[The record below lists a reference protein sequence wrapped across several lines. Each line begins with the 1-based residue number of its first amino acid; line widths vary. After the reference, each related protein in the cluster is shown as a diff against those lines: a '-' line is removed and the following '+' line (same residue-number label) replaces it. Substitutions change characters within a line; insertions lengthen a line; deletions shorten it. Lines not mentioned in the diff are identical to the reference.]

1 MGNCCE
7 SNYRNH
13 FIIGNPQH
21 KYQDINKYHLNQE
34 DNGRKGIK
42 EIKEIEPQIQLYK
55 NFNCKR
61 TIKEPDII
69 TCLIELHNKK
79 MMSGSSNGNM
89 KIWNLHNFEFELLI
103 KEDKKILCLLE
114 FEPNMVLCGTQSKSI
129 NLWNINNPNEKI
141 DSFKGHLLSVNCLVK
156 CNDKYFASASN
167 DKDIIIWNYSL
178 RKRERI
184 LKGHTNNIFCLLK
197 SHNNIIYSGSA
208 DKTVKRWN
216 WEKGEC
222 EDTFYVQSWV
232 KSLCQ
237 LLNGNIIS
245 GSDDKI
251 IKIWHSYII
260 KKEFKGHKDSIKCLC
275 NIDNS
280 YLASGSF
287 DKTIK
292 IWDLKN
298 EEKGEC
304 LQTLDEHNDKV
315 ICLLKHSLGYLISCS
330 NDKTIKFWKQD

>member
-1 MGNCCE
+1 MGSCCE
-7 SNYRNH
+7 SGNGINH
-13 FIIGNPQH
+13 SLSENSPNKI
-21 KYQDINKYHLNQE
+21 QDINKNHS
-34 DNGRKGIK
+34 IK
-42 EIKEIEPQIQLYK
+42 EDDGSKEIEEIKPQIQLYK
-55 NFNCKR
+55 NFNCKK

-69 TCLIELHNKK
+69 TFLIELNNKK
-79 MMSGSSNGNM
+79 LMSGSSNGNM
-89 KIWNLHNFEFELLI
+89 KIWNLYNFEFELLI

-167 DKDIIIWNYSL
+167 DKDIRIWNYSL
-178 RKRERI
+178 RKCERI
-184 LKGHTNNIFCLLK
+184 LKGHTNNIFCLIK
-197 SHNNIIYSGSA
+197 SHNNLIYSGSA

-222 EDTFYVQSWV
+222 EGTFCIQSWV

-237 LLNGNIIS
+237 LSDGRIIS

-251 IKIWHSYII
+251 IQIWYNYKQIMTFI
-260 KKEFKGHKDSIKCLC
+260 GHKDSIKCLC

-298 EEKGEC
+298 GEC
-304 LQTLDEHNDKV
+304 LQTLEEHNDKV

-330 NDKTIKFWKQD
+330 NDRTIKFWKQD

>member
-1 MGNCCE
+1 MGSCCE
-7 SNYRNH
+7 SGNGINH
-13 FIIGNPQH
+13 SLSENSPNKI
-21 KYQDINKYHLNQE
+21 QDINKNHS
-34 DNGRKGIK
+34 IK
-42 EIKEIEPQIQLYK
+42 EDDGSKEIEEIKPQIQLYK
-55 NFNCKR
+55 NFNCKK

-69 TCLIELHNKK
+69 TFLIELNNKK
-79 MMSGSSNGNM
+79 LMSGSSNGNM
-89 KIWNLHNFEFELLI
+89 KIWNLYNFEFELLI

-129 NLWNINNPNEKI
+129 NLWNLNNPNEKI

-167 DKDIIIWNYSL
+167 DKDIRIWNYSL
-178 RKRERI
+178 RKCERI
-184 LKGHTNNIFCLLK
+184 LKGHTNNIFCLIK
-197 SHNNIIYSGSA
+197 SHNNLIYSGSA

-222 EDTFYVQSWV
+222 EGTFCIQSWV

-237 LLNGNIIS
+237 LSDGRIIS

-251 IKIWHSYII
+251 IQIWYNYKQIMTFI
-260 KKEFKGHKDSIKCLC
+260 GHKDSIKCLC

-298 EEKGEC
+298 GEC
-304 LQTLDEHNDKV
+304 LQTLEEHNDKV

-330 NDKTIKFWKQD
+330 NDRTIKFWKQD